1 MKKLRFLIWLMAL
14 IVGTASLSAQQSY
27 TLKGTV
33 EDSAGELLT
42 GASVVV
48 KGTSEGV
55 ATDIDGNFAIKVKMA
70 MSSQYL
76 T

>member
-1 MKKLRFLIWLMAL
+1 MAL